1 MPTPRTWFIALSN
14 SDVLQTSH
22 NKKLHRRQENLNVVF
37 TSRYVEF
44 YLILRSYFHH
54 LRRSSRFENVYRCSE
69 VKCPNSR
76 APGDNVIISKD
87 NRAWPL
93 DPMARRW
100 SVFLSM
106 KSIHDSKPLT
116 FQARLCRKYSNS
128 IHYCS
133 LSYGNRNKR
142 PSFIC
147 RSATLPV
154 RTRGYIGRQDNERL
168 SAVAAAPSAPTATAQ
183 KKKNRIR
190 RRNRSRRVELSFTH
204 LVPQLHPELPHA
216 APLVGADV
224 LCRRVKASDI
234 TNHSRRGNG

>member
-1 MPTPRTWFIALSN
+1 MLSSRLGTSSSTWFWDPTSTT
-14 SDVLQTSH
+14 SDDPPGLRTFTVVP
-22 NKKLHRRQENLNVVF
+22 KLNVQ
-37 TSRYVEF
+37 T
-44 YLILRSYFHH
+44 
-54 LRRSSRFENVYRCSE
+54 
-69 VKCPNSR
+69 P
-76 APGDNVIISKD
+76 APQGTMSFISKD
-87 NRAWPL
+87 NRVWPL

-100 SVFLSM
+100 SVFLFM
-106 KSIHDSKPLT
+106 KSINDSKPLT

-128 IHYCS
+128 IHYSS

-147 RSATLPV
+147 RNATLPV
-154 RTRGYIGRQDNERL
+154 RTRGYIRRQDNEWL
-168 SAVAAAPSAPTATAQ
+168 YAVAAAPSAPTATAQ

-190 RRNRSRRVELSFTH
+190 RRNRSRRVELSCTH

-234 TNHSRRGNG
+234 TNHSRRGDG